1 MASQDEIEKVRQAI
15 MRFRELLDLMQ
26 TQLEA
31 GEQAYARLFDGHDT
45 TGMKEKDAQWLI
57 AEQIVDDTEAL
68 KRAALTMQ
76 FEARNMEREF
86 EALYGNL
93 ITE

>member
-1 MASQDEIEKVRQAI
+1 MASHEEIEKVRQAI

-26 TQLEA
+26 MQLES
-31 GEQAYARLFDGHDT
+31 GEQAYARLFDGYDT
-45 TGMKEKDAQWLI
+45 AGMKEKDAQWLI